1 MAEDPAARQPEDG
14 GGSRVTRRAALVG
27 GGVVAAGAVA
37 AGVIIATGDDDD
49 DGGGGDYPR
58 KRIAA
63 ASDLTAG
70 KPVDF
75 EYPLK
80 GQRSVLLDM
89 GEAVPGGVGDNSS
102 IVAFSVLCQHMG
114 CPVAYR
120 ADAKDFLCPCHQSR
134 YDPAR
139 EGVVVQGVAQRP
151 LPRVALE
158 VDGGDVFAV
167 GVDGLVYGYRAN
179 LDRGQSAA

>member
-1 MAEDPAARQPEDG
+1 MAEEPGAHPPADG
-14 GGSRVTRRAALVG
+14 GGGRVTRRAALVG

-37 AGVIIATGDDDD
+37 AGVIVATGDDDG
-49 DGGGGDYPR
+49 DGGYPR
-58 KRIAA
+58 KRVAGTA
-63 ASDLTAG
+63 DLKPN
-70 KPVDF
+70 KPVEF

-80 GQRSVLLDM
+80 GQPSILLDL
-89 GEAVPGGVGDNSS
+89 GEEVPGGVGDDGS
-102 IVAFSVLCQHMG
+102 IVAYSVLCQHMG
-114 CPVAYR
+114 CPVGYR
-120 ADAKDFLCPCHQSR
+120 SDAKDFLCGCHQSR

-158 VDGGDVFAV
+158 VEGEDVFAV
-167 GVDGLVYGYRAN
+167 GVDGLIYGYRAN